1 MKRIEK
7 KFAELKRKGE
17 KALVAYITA
26 GYPDLETTR
35 ALIPA
40 LARAGVDI
48 LEVGVPFSDPTADG
62 PVIQAASQ
70 AALESGTTLPRVLDL
85 IAGLRGTVEI
95 PLVLF
100 SYYNPIFSMGSA
112 PFAKRAADAGV
123 DGVLVVDLPAEEAA
137 ELRRDTDPAGIDFI
151 SLVAPTTGGDRV
163 RKVVKASSGFI
174 YYISVTGV
182 TGTRGPELEETRKN
196 VGTIRTLTKLP
207 VVVGFGVSTPEQA
220 RQIGTCGRRRRR
232 RERLRETHR
241 RKGRQSRPGQCRGGL
256 RRLPQ
261 GGPAL
266 MPGLAGVRKPCRL
279 QGISDID

>member
-7 KFAELKRKGE
+7 TFAELKRKGE

-26 GYPDLETTR
+26 GYPDLDTTR

-70 AALESGTTLPRVLDL
+70 AALKSGTTLQRVLDL
-85 IAGLRGTVEI
+85 MGDLRGAVEI

-112 PFAKRAADAGV
+112 AFASRAAGAGV
-123 DGVLVVDLPAEEAA
+123 DGVLVVDLPAEESA
-137 ELRRDTDPAGIDFI
+137 ELRRKTDPAGIEFI
-151 SLVAPTTGGDRV
+151 SLVAPTTGADRV
-163 RKVVKASSGFI
+163 RKIVRASSGFI

-182 TGTRGPELEETRKN
+182 TGTRGPEMDETRKN
-196 VGTIRTLTKLP
+196 VAAIRTLTKHP

-220 RQIGTCGRRRRR
+220 RQIGSAADGVVVGSAFVKLIG
-232 RERLRETHR
+232 E
-241 RKGRQSRPGQCRGGL
+241 
-256 RRLPQ
+256 
-261 GGPAL
+261 
-266 MPGLAGVRKPCRL
+266 LAGRPDLIASVQAYAASLKAAL
-279 QGISDID
+279 H

>member
-7 KFAELKRKGE
+7 RFAELKKKGE

-40 LARAGVDI
+40 LAKSGVDI
-48 LEVGVPFSDPTADG
+48 LEVGIPFSDPTADG
-62 PVIQAASQ
+62 PIIQAASQ
-70 AALESGTTLPRVLDL
+70 TALKSGTTLTCVLDL
-85 IAGLRGTVEI
+85 IGDLRSTVDI

-112 PFAKRAADAGV
+112 SFARRAAEAGV

-137 ELRRDTDPAGIDFI
+137 ELRKETDPASIDFI
-151 SLVAPTTGGDRV
+151 SLVAPTTGGNRV
-163 RKVVKASSGFI
+163 RKVVQGASGFI

-196 VGTIRTLTKLP
+196 VGTIRSLTKLP
-207 VVVGFGVSTPEQA
+207 IVVGFGVSTPEQA
-220 RQIGTCGRRRRR
+220 RQIGSVADGVVVGSAFVKLIG
-232 RERLRETHR
+232 EHA
-241 RKGRQSRPGQCRGGL
+241 GRPGLVGSVEAYAVSLKEAL
-256 RRLPQ
+256 R
-261 GGPAL
+261 
-266 MPGLAGVRKPCRL
+266 
-279 QGISDID
+279 

>member
-7 KFAELKRKGE
+7 KFAELKSKGE

-62 PVIQAASQ
+62 LVIQAASK
-70 AALESGTTLPRVLDL
+70 AALESGTTLPQVLDL
-85 IAGLRGTVEI
+85 IAELRGTAGM

-100 SYYNPIFSMGSA
+100 SYYNPIFSMGNA
-112 PFAKRAADAGV
+112 PFARRAADAGV
-123 DGVLVVDLPAEEAA
+123 DGVLVVDLPAEESA
-137 ELRRDTDPAGIDFI
+137 ELRRETDPAGIEFI

-163 RKVVKASSGFI
+163 RKVVKGSSGFI

-182 TGTRGPELEETRKN
+182 TGTRGPELDETRKN
-196 VGTIRTLTKLP
+196 VGVIRTLTKLP

-220 RQIGTCGRRRRR
+220 SRIGSAADGVVVGSAFVKLIG
-232 RERLRETHR
+232 EKAGSPDLVSAVDAYAASLKAALR
-241 RKGRQSRPGQCRGGL
+241 
-256 RRLPQ
+256 
-261 GGPAL
+261 
-266 MPGLAGVRKPCRL
+266 
-279 QGISDID
+279 

>member
-1 MKRIEK
+1 MGRIEK
-7 KFAELKRKGE
+7 TFAALKKKGE

-26 GYPDLETTR
+26 GYPDLDTTR

-40 LARAGVDI
+40 LAKAGVDI

-70 AALESGTTLPRVLDL
+70 AALKNGTTLPRVLDL
-85 IAGLRGTVEI
+85 IAELRGTMDI

-112 PFAKRAADAGV
+112 AFARRAADAGV
-123 DGVLVVDLPAEEAA
+123 DGVLVVDLPAEESA
-137 ELRRDTDPAGIDFI
+137 ELRRETDPAGIDFI
-151 SLVAPTTGGDRV
+151 PLVAPTTGGDRV

-182 TGTRGPELEETRKN
+182 TGTRGPELDETLKN
-196 VGTIRTLTKLP
+196 VGVIRSLTKLP

-220 RQIGTCGRRRRR
+220 RQIGSAADGVVVGSAIVKLIGEHAGRPDLIGSV
-232 RERLRETHR
+232 EAYAASLKAVLR
-241 RKGRQSRPGQCRGGL
+241 
-256 RRLPQ
+256 
-261 GGPAL
+261 
-266 MPGLAGVRKPCRL
+266 
-279 QGISDID
+279 

>member
-1 MKRIEK
+1 MKRIENT
-7 KFAELKRKGE
+7 FAELKRKSE

-26 GYPDLETTR
+26 GYPDLETAR
-35 ALIPA
+35 VLIPA

-70 AALESGTTLPRVLDL
+70 AALESGTTLPKVLDL
-85 IAGLRGTVEI
+85 IAELRGTVEI

-100 SYYNPIFSMGSA
+100 SYYNPILSMGSA
-112 PFAKRAADAGV
+112 TFARRAADAGV
-123 DGVLVVDLPAEEAA
+123 DGVLVVDLPAEEAG
-137 ELRRDTDPAGIDFI
+137 ELRVDTDPAGIDFI

-182 TGTRGPELEETRKN
+182 TGTRGPELEETLIN
-196 VGTIRTLTKLP
+196 IGAIRALTKLP

-220 RQIGTCGRRRRR
+220 RQIGSAADGVVVGSAFVKLIG
-232 RERLRETHR
+232 E
-241 RKGRQSRPGQCRGGL
+241 KAGS
-256 RRLPQ
+256 
-261 GGPAL
+261 
-266 MPGLAGVRKPCRL
+266 PGLVSAVEAYAASLKAALR
-279 QGISDID
+279 

>member
-1 MKRIEK
+1 MRRIEK
-7 KFAELKRKGE
+7 TFTELKKKGE

-70 AALESGTTLPRVLDL
+70 AALKNGTTLARVLDL
-85 IAGLRGTVEI
+85 AGELRNEVEI

-100 SYYNPIFSMGSA
+100 SYYNPIFSMGSG
-112 PFAKRAADAGV
+112 PFAKRAAEAGV
-123 DGVLVVDLPAEEAA
+123 DGVLVVDLPAEEAG
-137 ELRRDTDPAGIDFI
+137 ELRRQTDPAGVDFI
-151 SLVAPTTGGDRV
+151 SLVAPTSGGDRI
-163 RKVVKASSGFI
+163 RKVVKAATGFI

-182 TGTRGPELEETRKN
+182 TGTRGPELDETRKN

-220 RQIGTCGRRRRR
+220 RQIGSMADGVVVGSAFVKLIG
-232 RERLRETHR
+232 EKIGDAGMIDAVEVYAASLKAALR
-241 RKGRQSRPGQCRGGL
+241 
-256 RRLPQ
+256 
-261 GGPAL
+261 
-266 MPGLAGVRKPCRL
+266 
-279 QGISDID
+279 

>member
-7 KFAELKRKGE
+7 KFAELKSKGE

-70 AALESGTTLPRVLDL
+70 AALKSGATLAKVIDL
-85 IAGLRGTVEI
+85 AGGLRGRVEI

-100 SYYNPIFSMGSA
+100 SYYNPIYSMGSA
-112 PFAKRAADAGV
+112 TFAKRAADAGL
-123 DGVLVVDLPAEEAA
+123 DGVLVVDLPAEEAG
-137 ELRRDTDPAGIDFI
+137 ELRVDTDPAGLDFI

-163 RKVVKASSGFI
+163 RKIVKAASGFI

-182 TGTRGPELEETRKN
+182 TGTRGPEMEETRKN
-196 VGTIRTLTKLP
+196 VGTIRSLTKLP

-220 RQIGTCGRRRRR
+220 RQIGSAADGVVVGSAFVKLIGEKAGSAGLVESVETYAASLKTA
-232 RERLRETHR
+232 LR
-241 RKGRQSRPGQCRGGL
+241 
-256 RRLPQ
+256 
-261 GGPAL
+261 
-266 MPGLAGVRKPCRL
+266 
-279 QGISDID
+279 

>member
-7 KFAELKRKGE
+7 KFAELKSKGE

-26 GYPDLETTR
+26 GFPDLETTR

-70 AALESGTTLPRVLDL
+70 AALKSGATLANVIDL
-85 IAGLRGTVEI
+85 VGELRSGVEI

-100 SYYNPIFSMGSA
+100 SYYNPIFSMGRA
-112 PFAKRAADAGV
+112 TFAKRAAEAGV
-123 DGVLVVDLPAEEAA
+123 DGVLVVDLPAEEAG
-137 ELRRDTDPAGIDFI
+137 ELRIETAPAGIALI
-151 SLVAPTTGGDRV
+151 SLVAPTTGGDRI
-163 RKVVKASSGFI
+163 RKVVKSASGFI

-182 TGTRGPELEETRKN
+182 TGTRGPEMDETRKN
-196 VGTIRTLTKLP
+196 MGTIRTLTKLP

-220 RQIGTCGRRRRR
+220 RQIGSMADGVVVGSAFVKLIG
-232 RERLRETHR
+232 E
-241 RKGRQSRPGQCRGGL
+241 KAGS
-256 RRLPQ
+256 
-261 GGPAL
+261 
-266 MPGLAGVRKPCRL
+266 PGLVESVENYAASLKAALR
-279 QGISDID
+279 